1 MFKLK
6 LLISLYRYKF
16 KLKIIMKK
24 IKLLLMLVIA
34 TFVFS
39 SCTLQ
44 SHSMKMPSN
53 HVEFHKDDFT
63 FSKQVSGEAT
73 EVKILGI
80 DWARLL
86 AGKKYG
92 EVSEAGKFQ
101 IPIIGG
107 LIANKVN
114 MYALYNVMK
123 DNPGYDVVFYPQFET
138 HTSGIPI
145 IWMTTKVKV
154 TARLA
159 KIK

>member
-1 MFKLK
+1 
-6 LLISLYRYKF
+6 
-16 KLKIIMKK
+16 MKK
-24 IKLLLMLVIA
+24 IKLLLVLAVMSL
-34 TFVFS
+34 VFS

-73 EVKILGI
+73 EVIIIGI
-80 DWARLL
+80 DWARLIS
-86 AGKKYG
+86 GKKYG
-92 EVSEAGKFQ
+92 ETSQAGKFQ

-107 LIANKVN
+107 LIASKVN
-114 MYALYNVMK
+114 MYALYNLMQ

-138 HTSGIPI
+138 HASGIPI
-145 IWMTTKVKV
+145 IYMTTKVKV

>member
-1 MFKLK
+1 
-6 LLISLYRYKF
+6 
-16 KLKIIMKK
+16 MKK
-24 IKLLLMLVIA
+24 VRLLLMLAVVA
-34 TFVFS
+34 FVFS

-44 SHSMKMPSN
+44 SHSMKTPN
-53 HVEFHKDDFT
+53 NYVEFHKDDFT

-73 EVKILGI
+73 EVKILMI

-86 AGKKYG
+86 SGQKYG
-92 EVSEAGKFQ
+92 EVTEAGKFQ
-101 IPIIGG
+101 IPVIGT

-114 MYALYNVMK
+114 MYALYNLMQ

-138 HTSGIPI
+138 HKSGIPI